1 MDSVTQAV
9 LGASIAG
16 ACAPQGHRR
25 KALVVGAFLGTLPD
39 LDVLIDFGDAVK
51 NYTYHRGF
59 SHSLF
64 VLVPLATVLWLGLR
78 RWWSPVRAA
87 PGRWF
92 AAILLAL
99 VTHPLLDAHTAYGTQ
114 LWWPLS
120 TPPTMWSTLFIIDP
134 VVTIPLLVGAVAAFI
149 KPAARGSALALVAG
163 LAISTAY
170 IGWSWVAKTTV
181 EQNARQALAGSAI
194 PDAPVFSVPTPFNT
208 LLWRIVV
215 MTEDG
220 YLEGFDSLVAED
232 GPVRFERYSSDT
244 ESLSAAAD
252 IPAVKRLRWFSRD
265 FLKSTVR
272 EDDMLVLSDLRMGQ
286 EPYYVFAHEVARRG
300 NPHWHPTATRRVET
314 SFESSALAG
323 VWHRIWNDQAPPSC
337 RQHCD

>member
-25 KALVVGAFLGTLPD
+25 KALVLGAFLGTLPD
-39 LDVLIDFGDAVK
+39 LDVLIDFGDAVN

-64 VLVPLATVLWLGLR
+64 VLVPLAAVLWLGLR
-78 RWWSPVRAA
+78 RWWAPVRAA

-99 VTHPLLDAHTAYGTQ
+99 VTHPLLDAHNAYGTQ
-114 LWWPLS
+114 LWWPLP
-120 TPPTMWSTLFIIDP
+120 TPPTSWSTLFIIDP
-134 VVTIPLLVGAVAAFI
+134 VFTLPLLIGAVVAFI
-149 KPAARGSALALVAG
+149 KPAARGSAVALVAG
-163 LAISTAY
+163 LAMSTAY
-170 IGWSWVAKTTV
+170 IGWSWLAKTTV
-181 EQNARQALAGSAI
+181 EHNARQALADSALH
-194 PDAPVFSVPTPFNT
+194 DAPMFSAPAPFNT

-220 YLEGFDSLVAED
+220 YLEGFDSLVADD
-232 GPVRFERYSSDT
+232 GPVRFARYPSDT
-244 ESLSAAAD
+244 ESLVAAAD

-286 EPYYVFAHEVARRG
+286 EPYYVFTHVAAEQG
-300 NPHWHPTATRRVET
+300 NPHWQEVPTELLPFEYDRSLV
-314 SFESSALAG
+314 FESLR
-323 VWHRIWNDQAPPSC
+323 RIWT
-337 RQHCD
+337 H